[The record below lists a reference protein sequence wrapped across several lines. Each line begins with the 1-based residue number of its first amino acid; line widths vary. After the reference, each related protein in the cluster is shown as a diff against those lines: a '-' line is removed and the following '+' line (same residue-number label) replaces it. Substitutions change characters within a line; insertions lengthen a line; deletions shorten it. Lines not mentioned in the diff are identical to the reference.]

1 MPASSAGVERK
12 GDALVFTGA
21 LLRDQVAA
29 LWPQASRALGGLRSI
44 DLGAVERIDSAGLA
58 MLAELVARAGGGLAV
73 DGTPAGL
80 SELCAAYRLTPQLAF
95 ASA

>member
-1 MPASSAGVERK
+1 MPASSAGVERS

-21 LLRDQVAA
+21 LLRDRVAA
-29 LWPQASRALGGLRSI
+29 LWPRAARALEGLRRI

-58 MLAELVARAGGGLAV
+58 MLAELVARADTAPAIE
-73 DGTPAGL
+73 GTPAGL
-80 SELCAAYRLTPQLAF
+80 SELCAAYRLTPQLSF